1 MLKNMKCVATD
12 FSPVGSEW
20 GSERLGAAGIEF
32 CAFQLR
38 GGSPALLLRHIADA
52 DVVIVDQAQISAE
65 VISGLTNCALI
76 IRNGDGYDNV
86 DVDAASTR
94 GIVCINK
101 PGFWSR
107 EVAEQTL
114 ALTLSLLRN
123 LPRQQ
128 EAARSPLINAGWDVS
143 LPIAQKRL
151 SDLTAG
157 IIGFGRIGAQ
167 AAELFSAVFAR
178 VLVYSPSLSPVPASA
193 NATQKSAPPASA
205 NAASADAVLS
215 NAGRRLP
222 WNSISVS
229 LDELRAESDVVSLH
243 LPASGS
249 SIGMVSAD
257 FFAGMKR
264 GACLINTAR
273 GSLVNTDALLAALR
287 SGQLGGAALDVT
299 SPEPL
304 PAGHPLLGMS
314 NVIVVPHMAWYSE
327 TSLRNMR
334 VSIMDDVLALAQGRL
349 PAGILNPQVL
359 HSAQFRLGGNIS

>member
-1 MLKNMKCVATD
+1 MLKNMKCVVTD
-12 FSPVGSEW
+12 FSPIGSEW
-20 GSERLGAAGIEF
+20 SSERLGAAGIEF

-86 DVDAASTR
+86 DVDAASER

-178 VLVYSPSLSPVPASA
+178 VLVYSPSLSLPPASPPTSA
-193 NATQKSAPPASA
+193 DAAQKPPPASA
-205 NAASADAVLS
+205 DATSAETASS

-222 WNSISVS
+222 GNSIPVS

-257 FFAGMKR
+257 FFR
-264 GACLINTAR
+264 
-273 GSLVNTDALLAALR
+273 
-287 SGQLGGAALDVT
+287 
-299 SPEPL
+299 E
-304 PAGHPLLGMS
+304 
-314 NVIVVPHMAWYSE
+314 
-327 TSLRNMR
+327 
-334 VSIMDDVLALAQGRL
+334 
-349 PAGILNPQVL
+349 
-359 HSAQFRLGGNIS
+359 